1 MNNRETREIPRSSMK
16 RNVTEISYYH
26 LSIVNFSYKFN
37 TTSVWRKDV
46 SFLRN
51 CGAASVGEYSR
62 AIECYQLSWKRKL
75 AAVNNFKADISSV
88 SPSPDRLEELWIV
101 RGFKCRK
108 ESHAI
113 GGNMMTRKQEY
124 IS

>member
-1 MNNRETREIPRSSMK
+1 MSNRETREIPRSSMK

-51 CGAASVGEYSR
+51 CGAA
-62 AIECYQLSWKRKL
+62 
-75 AAVNNFKADISSV
+75 
-88 SPSPDRLEELWIV
+88 
-101 RGFKCRK
+101 
-108 ESHAI
+108 
-113 GGNMMTRKQEY
+113 
-124 IS
+124 

>member
-26 LSIVNFSYKFN
+26 LSIVNFSHKFN

-62 AIECYQLSWKRKL
+62 AIECYQLS
-75 AAVNNFKADISSV
+75 
-88 SPSPDRLEELWIV
+88 
-101 RGFKCRK
+101 
-108 ESHAI
+108 
-113 GGNMMTRKQEY
+113 
-124 IS
+124 

>member
-1 MNNRETREIPRSSMK
+1 MSNRETREIPRSSMK

-46 SFLRN
+46 SFLKN

-62 AIECYQLSWKRKL
+62 AIECYQLS
-75 AAVNNFKADISSV
+75 
-88 SPSPDRLEELWIV
+88 
-101 RGFKCRK
+101 
-108 ESHAI
+108 
-113 GGNMMTRKQEY
+113 
-124 IS
+124 

>member
-46 SFLRN
+46 SFSRN

-62 AIECYQLSWKRKL
+62 AIECYQLS
-75 AAVNNFKADISSV
+75 
-88 SPSPDRLEELWIV
+88 
-101 RGFKCRK
+101 
-108 ESHAI
+108 
-113 GGNMMTRKQEY
+113 
-124 IS
+124 

>member
-62 AIECYQLSWKRKL
+62 AIECYQLS
-75 AAVNNFKADISSV
+75 
-88 SPSPDRLEELWIV
+88 
-101 RGFKCRK
+101 
-108 ESHAI
+108 
-113 GGNMMTRKQEY
+113 
-124 IS
+124 

>member
-46 SFLRN
+46 SFLKN

-62 AIECYQLSWKRKL
+62 AIECYQLS
-75 AAVNNFKADISSV
+75 
-88 SPSPDRLEELWIV
+88 
-101 RGFKCRK
+101 
-108 ESHAI
+108 
-113 GGNMMTRKQEY
+113 
-124 IS
+124 

>member
-1 MNNRETREIPRSSMK
+1 MADVNNRETREIPRSSMK

-62 AIECYQLSWKRKL
+62 AIECYQLS
-75 AAVNNFKADISSV
+75 
-88 SPSPDRLEELWIV
+88 
-101 RGFKCRK
+101 
-108 ESHAI
+108 
-113 GGNMMTRKQEY
+113 
-124 IS
+124 